1 MAPVQILPTWA
12 TCMGTQ
18 GVCEGMRVSVFQLL
32 DVILIVLIQPML
44 VECQWAGDRDPF
56 MNKKALARV
65 SHTFFSSRFFFFN
78 FKLNRK
84 HKMFFCLQ
92 PVR

>member
-56 MNKKALARV
+56 MKKKALARV
-65 SHTFFSSRFFFFN
+65 SHTFFPLDFFFLN

>member
-1 MAPVQILPTWA
+1 MKTKRNKRYVRKVWKLEDSFGGQFKMAPVQILPTWA

-44 VECQWAGDRDPF
+44 LSASGQETGIH
-56 MNKKALARV
+56 
-65 SHTFFSSRFFFFN
+65 S
-78 FKLNRK
+78 
-84 HKMFFCLQ
+84 
-92 PVR
+92 

>member
-56 MNKKALARV
+56 MKKKALARV
-65 SHTFFSSRFFFFN
+65 SHTFFPSRFFFKKF
-78 FKLNRK
+78 
-84 HKMFFCLQ
+84 
-92 PVR
+92 